1 MGRYSGQVFVMD
13 QTRGEFVYCV
23 YGWFVQGLKML
34 GVETEYP
41 EHCRSSLCYGCPC
54 MLRAKEGER

>member
-41 EHCRSSLCYGCPC
+41 EHCRSS